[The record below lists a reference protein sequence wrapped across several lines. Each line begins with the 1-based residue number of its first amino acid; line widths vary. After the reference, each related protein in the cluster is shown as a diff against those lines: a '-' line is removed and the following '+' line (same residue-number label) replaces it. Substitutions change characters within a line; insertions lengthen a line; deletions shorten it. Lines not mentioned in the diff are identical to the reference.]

1 MYDLD
6 YFNHLIINNHS
17 YFAHLPKNNDGRK
30 PELLS
35 EHSALTY
42 HYAKAIAEKQSLN
55 EIIENLIKKSI
66 PNHLSNK
73 ELLAQIME
81 KLFWQAIAFHDLG
94 KVNQNYQK
102 VKMNNINKDIL
113 YVKHNFDS
121 QHSAISVY
129 IFLAFY
135 YNETLTIDLSDLEL
149 AFLDNI
155 ALYLS
160 YSIYRHHNS
169 FLDYAQDEKNW
180 NNERLFDLSG
190 YLQVFGIEIEEI
202 DEFHQ
207 SMFAHDLH
215 GIHGIFGQF
224 KNLMNKSDSFPLF
237 ALVKLNYSLL
247 TGADYL
253 ATAHYMNNWDEM
265 LTDFGLIDE
274 KLKKKIIESV
284 ENSKSYNQEVFEA
297 ISKKEIPNPDDY
309 KDQSNSNLNILR
321 KCLAVEVIEN
331 IRENCNKNLFYIE
344 APTGSGKTNLSM
356 LVIAELLRN
365 DYRNKLSKIFYVF
378 PFTTLITQTYA
389 SLVETLNLDENE
401 IVETHS
407 KASFQTGHYEDDYK
421 NYIDYI
427 FLNYPIMLLSH
438 IRFFDI
444 LKSNSKDLNYLLHR
458 LSNSIVIIDEIQ
470 SYPPNTWDKIIYFIV
485 NYAKYFNIKFVIMSA
500 TLPKIGNILDNK
512 ELASDF
518 VYLVKDKNK
527 YFRNPNFCNRVKFD
541 YHLLQLPVPCKE
553 EKQGYL
559 SNLKRTVIEKS
570 TDHAYSNS
578 IHPNSVFTVVEFIF
592 KKTASEFYS
601 LIKQDN
607 DFFDHILLLSGTI
620 LEPRRKAIINSLK
633 SDEFRKKKVLLI
645 TTQVV
650 EAGVDIDMDLGFK
663 DKSII
668 DSDEQLAGRVNRNIN
683 KTGCKL
689 FIFNCDSEKTLYGSD
704 ERYKL
709 MKEINNEYQ
718 TILETKDFDRLYSLI
733 IEKIK
738 ENNQSRYIS
747 NLSDLINK
755 ISSLDFRG
763 VDSELQIINGKN
775 ISVFVPLE
783 IEKKYLQQYETIL
796 EEFDIKNNKPIIN
809 GEDIWICYED
819 IINDQTEDFA
829 NNRIKMKKLQGL
841 MSNFIFSIFPS
852 GNDYE
857 TLKTF
862 GEEKYGF
869 LYLENYTDI
878 YSFENG
884 INTDILKESN
894 FI

>member
-6 YFNHLIINNHS
+6 YFNHLIFNSHL
-17 YFAHLPKNNDGRK
+17 YFAHLPKENDGRA

-42 HYAKAIAEKQSLN
+42 HYAQTIAEKQSLN
-55 EIIENLIKKSI
+55 DVIKNLIENSI
-66 PNHLSNK
+66 PSQLSNK
-73 ELLAQIME
+73 ELLAKIIK

-102 VKMNNINKDIL
+102 TKMNNTNKDIL
-113 YVKHNFDS
+113 HVRHNFDT
-121 QHSAISVY
+121 QHSVISVY
-129 IFLAFY
+129 IFMAFY
-135 YNETLTIDLSDLEL
+135 YVETLTIDLPDIEL

-160 YSIYRHHNS
+160 YSIYRHHDS
-169 FLDYAQDEKNW
+169 FLDYAQDEKKW

-190 YLQVFGIEIEEI
+190 YLKIFGIEIEKI

-215 GIHGIFGQF
+215 GINGIFGQF
-224 KNLMNKSDSFPLF
+224 KNLMVKSDSFPLF
-237 ALVKLNYSLL
+237 ALVKLHYSLL
-247 TGADYL
+247 TVADYL
-253 ATAHYMNNWDEM
+253 ATAHYMNNWNEM

-274 KLKKKIIESV
+274 KLKNKIIESI
-284 ENSKSYNQEVFEA
+284 ENSKYNKEVFET
-297 ISKKEIPNPDDY
+297 IRKKEFPNPDKY
-309 KDQSNSNLNILR
+309 KEQSNNNLNVLR
-321 KCLAVEVIEN
+321 KCLAIEVVES
-331 IRENCNKNLFYIE
+331 IRANSNKNLFYIE

-356 LVIAELLRN
+356 VVIAELLRN
-365 DYRNKLSKIFYVF
+365 DNLNKISRIFYVF

-389 SLVETLNLDENE
+389 SLIDTLKLNHKE
-401 IVETHS
+401 IVEAHS
-407 KASFQTGHYEDDYK
+407 KAPFQTGHYEDDYK

-444 LKSNSKDLNYLLHR
+444 LKSNSKDFNYLLHR

-470 SYPPNTWDKIIYFIV
+470 SYPPNTWDKITYFIV
-485 NYAKYFNIKFVIMSA
+485 NFAKYFNIKFVVMSA

-553 EKQGYL
+553 EKQEYL

-570 TDHAYSNS
+570 KDYAYSNS
-578 IHPNSVFTVVEFIF
+578 THPNSVFTVVEFIF
-592 KKTASEFYS
+592 KKTASEFYN
-601 LIKQDN
+601 LIKKDN
-607 DFFDHILLLSGTI
+607 DFFDYLFLLSGTI

-633 SDEFRKKKVLLI
+633 SNEFRRKKVLLI

-668 DSDEQLAGRVNRNIN
+668 DSDEQLAGRINRNVN
-683 KTGCKL
+683 KKGCKL

-709 MKEINNEYQ
+709 MKEISNEYQ

-733 IEKIK
+733 IKKIK
-738 ENNQSRYIS
+738 ENNRSRYIS

-755 ISSLDFRG
+755 IFSLDFKG
-763 VDSELQIINGKN
+763 VDSELQIIDKKSK
-775 ISVFVPLE
+775 SVFVPLE

-796 EEFDIKNNKPIIN
+796 EEFNIKNNGLIIN
-809 GEDIWICYED
+809 GKEVWICYED
-819 IINDQTEDFA
+819 IINNQTEDFVK
-829 NNRIKMKKLQGL
+829 NRIKMKKLQGL
-841 MSNFIFSIFPS
+841 MSNFIISIFPS
-852 GNDYE
+852 GRDYE
-857 TLKTF
+857 MLKTF

-869 LYLENYTDI
+869 LYLENYMDV

>member
-6 YFNHLIINNHS
+6 YFNNLIIDSHS
-17 YFAHLPKNNDGRK
+17 YFAHLPKEDDVRG

-35 EHSALTY
+35 EHSALTH
-42 HYAKAIAEKQSLN
+42 HYAQTIAEKQSLN
-55 EIIENLIKKSI
+55 DVIKNLIKNSI
-66 PNHLSNK
+66 PNHLSDK
-73 ELLAQIME
+73 ELLAKIIE

-94 KVNQNYQK
+94 KVNQNYQRS
-102 VKMNNINKDIL
+102 KMKNTNTNILN
-113 YVKHNFDS
+113 VRHNFDT

-135 YNETLTIDLSDLEL
+135 YNETLSIDLPDQDLS
-149 AFLDNI
+149 FLDNI

-160 YSIYRHHNS
+160 YSIYQHHSS
-169 FLDYAQDEKNW
+169 FLDNAQEEKIW
-180 NNERLFDLSG
+180 NDKRLFALSG
-190 YLQVFGIEIEEI
+190 YLQIFGIEIERI

-207 SMFAHDLH
+207 SIFDHDLH
-215 GIHGIFGQF
+215 GKYGIFGQF
-224 KNLMNKSDSFPLF
+224 ENLMGKSDSFPLF

-247 TGADYL
+247 TAADYL
-253 ATAHYMNNWDEM
+253 ATAHYMNNWDDM
-265 LTDFGLIDE
+265 LSDFGLIDAE
-274 KLKKKIIESV
+274 LKDKIIKSI
-284 ENSKSYNQEVFEA
+284 ENSKAYNKEIYDAVR
-297 ISKKEIPNPDDY
+297 KKEILNPDEY
-309 KDQSNSNLNILR
+309 KAQSNTNLNVLR
-321 KCLAVEVIEN
+321 KCLAIEVVEHT
-331 IRENCNKNLFYIE
+331 RKNCDKNLFYIE

-356 LVIAELLRN
+356 LIIAELLRN
-365 DYRNKLSKIFYVF
+365 DKLNKLSKIFYVF

-389 SLVETLNLDENE
+389 SLVETLNLNENE
-401 IVETHS
+401 IVEAHS

-470 SYPPNTWDKIIYFIV
+470 SYPPNTWDKITYFIV
-485 NYAKYFNIKFVIMSA
+485 NYAKYFNMKFVVMSA

-559 SNLKRTVIEKS
+559 LNLKQTVIEKS
-570 TDHAYSNS
+570 ADYADSNFLY
-578 IHPNSVFTVVEFIF
+578 PNSVFTIVEFIF
-592 KKTASEFYS
+592 KKTAGEFYS
-601 LIKQDN
+601 LIKKDN
-607 DFFDHILLLSGTI
+607 DFFDHIFLLSGTI
-620 LEPRRKAIINSLK
+620 LEPRRKAVINSLK
-633 SDEFRKKKVLLI
+633 SDETRQKKILLI